1 MAQANDAK
9 KDDQNK
15 DAAQDDNTRK
25 DDTPQLGHF
34 LDYNRHWLEAL
45 ELLKSQLEVKK
56 KNRHFNTL
64 DMFYYE
70 KLENS
75 FGELKN
81 VEYFNSRIANNRFY
95 GLRKEFAVFPYTIPK
110 SDLGLRRNKFMTCPM
125 RVLYYAVG
133 VYLVELSQQFL
144 EHYKSP
150 PHIHSYYGGDL
161 TYDVKEGKL
170 SRNYNSIFYKPQYQ
184 KFDKRLRQENENN
197 TERKVIIRLDIQNYF
212 DDFSVPILLDLLKKY
227 LKPSIQKTMCFDEIT
242 RAQLV
247 SFFDF
252 VARGRSGIPQ
262 LNNDVIS
269 SFIGN
274 LFLVFGDLILDDKIF
289 KNNGLVEDYAIIR
302 FMDDIS
308 ISITFHG
315 QNGNSSDNPTI
326 LNLRDSL
333 NSLVTR
339 IADCFYENLELRFNP
354 KTEIFQLR
362 DDTAKDKFQK
372 SVKKVSSK
380 ISHEIRI
387 LDEENDQSLDS
398 RLKKIFNALT
408 DLKKSP
414 TAPHFRQSREVD
426 DEEVLKA
433 VYDRDVQH
441 VLKAPTKKT
450 CLQEIFMTPP
460 RFDFELTNADPMP
473 IIILIIACDEVR
485 EEFEKYLLSKTHL
498 TSSDIFLILS
508 YLCQREF
515 TEKACARDELLDLL
529 KQDSQMKE
537 IIEIFE
543 TVELSPELLG
553 YYDLTVEQILEV
565 KQPYVIDQI
574 RLRVLAEQ
582 KGEYSVALNHLLN
595 EIHAICRE
603 RDEKSK
609 CKTKYEE
616 PEVHCFLKTRNI
628 PNLTRVQIVNLF
640 DRRNK
645 STVSHAD
652 PIAWPV
658 IKDEYEIYRSY
669 VGDCLKHLL

>member
-1 MAQANDAK
+1 MAQGNDAK
-9 KDDQNK
+9 KDDLNK

-34 LDYNRHWLEAL
+34 LDYERHWLEAL
-45 ELLKSQLEVKK
+45 ELLKAQLEVKK

-75 FGELKN
+75 FGELEN
-81 VEYFNSRIANNRFY
+81 EEYFNSRIANNRFY

-110 SDLGLRRNKFMTCPM
+110 SNLGLRRNKFMTCPM

-161 TYDVKEGKL
+161 TYDAKEGKL

-197 TERKVIIRLDIQNYF
+197 TERKVIVRLDIQNYF
-212 DDFSVPILLDLLKKY
+212 DEFSVPILLDLLKKN
-227 LKPSIQKTMCFDEIT
+227 LKPSIKKTMCFDEIS
-242 RAQLV
+242 RAQIV

-252 VARGRSGIPQ
+252 VASGRLGIPQ

-274 LFLVFGDLILDDKIF
+274 LFLVFGDLMLDDKIF

-302 FMDDIS
+302 FMDDIF

-315 QNGNSSDNPTI
+315 KNRNSSDNPTI

-333 NSLVTR
+333 NSLITR

-354 KTEIFQLR
+354 KTEIFHLK
-362 DDTAKDKFQK
+362 DGTAKDKFQK
-372 SVKKVSSK
+372 SLKKVSRN
-380 ISHEIRI
+380 ISHDAES
-387 LDEENDQSLDS
+387 LDEENDQSLGN
-398 RLKKIFNALT
+398 RRKKISNALKE
-408 DLKKSP
+408 LKKSP

-426 DEEVLKA
+426 DEEALKA
-433 VYDRDVQH
+433 VYDRDIQH
-441 VLKAPTKKT
+441 ILKTPAMKT

-485 EEFEKYLLSKTHL
+485 AEFEEFLLSKTHV

-515 TEKACARDELLDLL
+515 TEKACARNELLDLL

-543 TVELSPELLG
+543 TGALSPNLLG
-553 YYDLTVEQILEV
+553 YHDLTVKQILEV
-565 KQPYVIDQI
+565 KQPYVINQI

-595 EIHAICRE
+595 EVHAICRE
-603 RDEKSK
+603 RDEQSK
-609 CKTKYEE
+609 CKSKYEE
-616 PEVHCFLKTRNI
+616 PDVRSFLKTQNI
-628 PNLTRVQIVNLF
+628 PNLTRV
-640 DRRNK
+640 
-645 STVSHAD
+645 
-652 PIAWPV
+652 
-658 IKDEYEIYRSY
+658 
-669 VGDCLKHLL
+669 